1 MRTSTCSAGC
11 TTDERTH
18 FRCRDDARG
27 ETGRGLHTSAV
38 LRQSLGL
45 YRLQVAGRGVD
56 YDCYYHS
63 TEPPTQAAAEAFQL
77 ALNHAD
83 VLVGQNIKF
92 DLQWIREC
100 GFTYDGDIY
109 DTMVAEYILSKA
121 RRWPLGLAALARK
134 YGVTQKETDLIAP
147 YLTAGKTFYD
157 IPWEIVREYGVA
169 DVKATEEITLKQL
182 DAFGVTF
189 EELFDGK
196 GLVPTLKLSLEM
208 TDVLARTEQVGLK
221 INMDTLDEIE
231 QMYTKS

>member
-1 MRTSTCSAGC
+1 MNVLTFDVE
-11 TTDERTH
+11 TTHVEK
-18 FRCRDDARG
+18 RG
-27 ETGRGLHTSAV
+27 GGHTP
-38 LRQSLGL
+38 LPFFGN
-45 YRLQVAGRGVD
+45 RLVSIGYKWVVSSVD

-63 TEPPTQAAAEAFQL
+63 TQPPTSNAFTKFQA

-134 YGVTQKETDLIAP
+134 YGGTQKETDLIAP
-147 YLTAGKTFYD
+147 YLEAGKTFYD

-196 GLVPTLKLSLEM
+196 GT
-208 TDVLARTEQVGLK
+208 RTH
-221 INMDTLDEIE
+221 
-231 QMYTKS
+231 TKTFA

>member
-1 MRTSTCSAGC
+1 MNVLTFDVE
-11 TTDERTH
+11 TTHVEKPSGGYTPLPY
-18 FRCRDDARG
+18 FG
-27 ETGRGLHTSAV
+27 N
-38 LRQSLGL
+38 
-45 YRLQVAGRGVD
+45 RLVSIGYKWLVSSVD

-63 TEPPTQAAAEAFQL
+63 TQPPTSNAFTKFQAAL
-77 ALNHAD
+77 KYAD

-157 IPWEIVREYGVA
+157 IPWEIVREYGIA

-182 DAFGVTF
+182 DDFGVTF
-189 EELFDGK
+189 EELFDGE
-196 GLVPTLKLSLEM
+196 GT
-208 TDVLARTEQVGLK
+208 RTHTEAVA
-221 INMDTLDEIE
+221 
-231 QMYTKS
+231 